1 MSLKVLKF
9 GGSSVG
15 SAEALRRAASI
26 VREEL
31 PGGGLVVVSA
41 LKGTTDRL
49 LEASGAAGQGDLST
63 AQACVAAI
71 RARHHEVARDL
82 GLEAAVAEAWAPLFD
97 RLDQLVTGMAMLG
110 EATPRARDAVLAVGE
125 TLSANLAAHVFGGAF
140 REVRDVMKTD
150 ARFGKARPLLEAIRA
165 AAAPWREALAG
176 DSQSGPLWVTQGF
189 LGSSPEGVTTTLGRG
204 GSDTS
209 ATLLGEALDAEE
221 VQIWTDVDG
230 VLTAD
235 PSLVREARP
244 IPQMS
249 LGEAEA
255 LSAFGAKVLHADS
268 LAPGGRAGFRLV
280 VANTLRPGAS
290 RTEILPVAPIRS
302 PGAVTSVAY
311 KEGISLL
318 RFPASAGLE
327 PPLEAARSLEE
338 AGALRFGL
346 IASPAGTLLAVRPE
360 THAAMAVLGSIAASG
375 AASGTASGAASG
387 ATCESGWAV
396 VALVG
401 EGLRADPVA
410 ALRHLAA
417 LGQEPVGG
425 LLTGSSTV
433 SIAFLVPES
442 RLGDLIPRLHERC
455 VLRDAA
461 TAWATP

>member
-1 MSLKVLKF
+1 MNLKILKF

-15 SAEALRRAASI
+15 SAEALRRAAAI
-26 VREEL
+26 VRQEL
-31 PGGGLVVVSA
+31 PAGGLVVVSA
-41 LKGTTDRL
+41 LRGTTDSI
-49 LEASGAAGQGDLST
+49 LEACAAAGRDDLAA
-63 AQACVAAI
+63 AQVLLASLKARHLEVAA
-71 RARHHEVARDL
+71 EL
-82 GLEAAVAEAWAPLFD
+82 GLLGAVQAEWEPLFA
-97 RLDQLVTGMAMLG
+97 RLDQFLTGMAMLG
-110 EATPRARDAVLAVGE
+110 EATTRARDGALAIGE
-125 TLSANLAAHVFGGAF
+125 TLSAHLAARCFGGSF
-140 REVRDVMKTD
+140 HEVRDVMKTD
-150 ARFGKARPLLEAIRA
+150 ARYGKARPQLGAIREA
-165 AAAPWREALAG
+165 TAPWRAELAKG
-176 DSQSGPLWVTQGF
+176 QLWVTQGF
-189 LGSSPEGVTTTLGRG
+189 LGSSPEGITTTLGRG

-209 ATLLGEALDAEE
+209 ATLLGEALDAAE

-230 VLTAD
+230 VLSAD
-235 PSLVREARP
+235 PSLVRGALP

-268 LAPGGRAGFRLV
+268 LAPGGRAGFRVV

-290 RTEILPVAPIRS
+290 RTEILPVPPLRPA
-302 PGAVTSVAY
+302 GTVTSVAY

-346 IASPAGTLLAVRPE
+346 ISSPAGTLLAVRPE
-360 THAAMAVLGSIAASG
+360 THAAAEVLGTLAASG
-375 AASGTASGAASG
+375 VI
-387 ATCESGWAV
+387 CESGWAV

-417 LGQEPVGG
+417 LGDEPVGG

-442 RLGDLIPRLHERC
+442 RLGRLIPRLHSRC
-455 VLRDAA
+455 VEGL
-461 TAWATP
+461 

>member
-1 MSLKVLKF
+1 MKVLKF

-15 SAEALRRAASI
+15 SAEALRRAAAI

-31 PGGGLVVVSA
+31 PSGGLVVVSA
-41 LKGTTDRL
+41 LKGATDRI
-49 LEASGAAGQGDLST
+49 LEACAAAGGGRPAE
-63 AQACVAAI
+63 AQAQLAVLRERHREVAA
-71 RARHHEVARDL
+71 EL
-82 GLEAAVAEAWAPLFD
+82 GLLAKVEAEWEPLFA
-97 RLDQLVTGMAMLG
+97 RLDQLLTGMAMLG
-110 EATPRARDAVLAVGE
+110 EATAQSRDAALAHGE
-125 TLSANLAAHVFGGAF
+125 TLSAHLAAACFGGTF
-140 REVRDVMKTD
+140 KEVRDVLRTD
-150 ARFGKARPLLEAIRA
+150 ARFGKARPQLAALRA
-165 AAAPWREALAG
+165 AAAPWREALGAG
-176 DSQSGPLWVTQGF
+176 ALCVTQGF
-189 LGSSPEGVTTTLGRG
+189 LGATSDGRTTTLGRG

-209 ATLLGEALDAEE
+209 ATLLGEALGATE

-235 PSLVREARP
+235 PSLVPGARP

-290 RTEILPVAPIRS
+290 RTEILPAPPLRE
-302 PGAVTSVAY
+302 PGTVTSVAY
-311 KEGISLL
+311 KEGLSLL
-318 RFPASAGLE
+318 RFPASEGLE
-327 PPLEAARSLEE
+327 PPLKAARRLEE

-346 IASPAGTLLAVRPE
+346 VSSPAGTLLAVRPD
-360 THAAMAVLGSIAASG
+360 TPAAGKILEALAASG
-375 AASGTASGAASG
+375 PELET
-387 ATCESGWAV
+387 GWAV

-401 EGLRADPVA
+401 EGLRADPLA

-455 VLRDAA
+455 VDGPRAHPKA
-461 TAWATP
+461 G

>member
-9 GGSSVG
+9 GGSSIG
-15 SAEALRRAASI
+15 NAEALRRAAAI
-26 VREEL
+26 VHAEL
-31 PGGGLVVVSA
+31 PAGGLVVVSA
-41 LKGTTDRL
+41 LRGTTDSI
-49 LEASGAAGQGDLST
+49 LEACAAAGRGDLAS
-63 AQACVAAI
+63 AQAILAAL
-71 RARHHEVARDL
+71 RSRHQEVARKL
-82 GLEAAVAEAWAPLFD
+82 GHLQKVQAEWDPLFG
-97 RLDQLVTGMAMLG
+97 RLEQVLTGMAMLG
-110 EATPRARDAVLAVGE
+110 EATPRGRDGALAVGE
-125 TLSANLAAHVFGGAF
+125 TLSAHLAARCFGGEF
-140 REVRDVMKTD
+140 HEVRDVMKTD
-150 ARFGKARPLLEAIRA
+150 ARYGKARPQLGAIRH
-165 AAAPWREALAG
+165 AAAPWRAAL
-176 DSQSGPLWVTQGF
+176 SKGPLWVTQGF
-189 LGSSPEGVTTTLGRG
+189 LGSTPDGVTTTLGRG

-209 ATLLGEALDAEE
+209 ATLLGEALDADE

-249 LGEAEA
+249 LSEAEA

-290 RTEILPVAPIRS
+290 RTEILPS
-302 PGAVTSVAY
+302 PPERPAGAVTSVAY
-311 KEGISLL
+311 KEGIYLL

-327 PPLEAARSLEE
+327 PPMEAARSLEE

-346 IASPAGTLLAVRPE
+346 IASPAGTLLAIRPE
-360 THAAMAVLGSIAASG
+360 THAAAEVLGTLAAAG
-375 AASGTASGAASG
+375 I
-387 ATCESGWAV
+387 TCEAGWAV

-417 LGQEPVGG
+417 LGHEPVGG

-442 RLGDLIPRLHERC
+442 RLGDLIPRLHARC
-455 VLRDAA
+455 VDGLGSSESRLV
-461 TAWATP
+461 

>member
-1 MSLKVLKF
+1 MNLKVLKF

-15 SAEALRRAASI
+15 SPEALRRAAAI

-31 PGGGLVVVSA
+31 PQGGLVVVSA

-49 LEASGAAGQGDLST
+49 LEASGAAGQGDLAA
-63 AQACVAAI
+63 AQACVTAI
-71 RARHHEVARDL
+71 RDRHAEVAREL
-82 GLEAAVAEAWAPLFD
+82 GLEQTVAGTWAPLFD
-97 RLDQLVTGMAMLG
+97 RLDQLITGMAMLG

-125 TLSANLAAHVFGGAF
+125 TLSANLAAHLFGGAF
-140 REVRDVMKTD
+140 REVRDVLKTD

-165 AAAPWREALAG
+165 AAAPWREALSHPG
-176 DSQSGPLWVTQGF
+176 SRPGPLWVTQGF
-189 LGSSPEGVTTTLGRG
+189 LGSSPEGLTTTLGRG

-290 RTEILPVAPIRS
+290 RTEILPVAPHRPS
-302 PGAVTSVAY
+302 GAVTSVAY

-327 PPLEAARSLEE
+327 PPLEAAHSLEE

-360 THAAMAVLGSIAASG
+360 THAAAEVLGTLAASG
-375 AASGTASGAASG
+375 ATSGL
-387 ATCESGWAV
+387 TCESGWAV

-417 LGQEPVGG
+417 LGHEPVGG

-455 VLRDAA
+455 VLEDRAV
-461 TAWATP
+461 P

>member
-9 GGSSVG
+9 GGSSIG
-15 SAEALRRAASI
+15 DAEALRRAAAI

-31 PGGGLVVVSA
+31 PAGGLVVVSA
-41 LKGTTDRL
+41 LRGTTDGILEACAAAGRGDLAMAQAL
-49 LEASGAAGQGDLST
+49 LETLRSRHRG
-63 AQACVAAI
+63 VAD
-71 RARHHEVARDL
+71 EL
-82 GLEAAVAEAWAPLFD
+82 GLLQAVQAEWEPLFG
-97 RLDQLVTGMAMLG
+97 RLDQFLTGMAMLG
-110 EATPRARDAVLAVGE
+110 EATPRARDGALAVGE
-125 TLSANLAAHVFGGAF
+125 TLSAHLAAGCFGGAF
-140 REVRDVMKTD
+140 REVRDVMRTD
-150 ARFGKARPLLEAIRA
+150 ARFGKARPQLGAIRQ
-165 AAAPWREALAG
+165 AAAPWKEAL
-176 DSQSGPLWVTQGF
+176 SQGQLWVTQGF
-189 LGSSPEGVTTTLGRG
+189 LGSTPEGVTTTLGRG

-209 ATLLGEALDAEE
+209 ATLLGEALGADE

-235 PSLVREARP
+235 PSLVGQARP

-280 VANTLRPGAS
+280 VGNTLRPGAS
-290 RTEILPVAPIRS
+290 RTEILPVPPARPA
-302 PGAVTSVAY
+302 GAVTSVAY
-311 KEGISLL
+311 KEGIYLL

-327 PPLEAARSLEE
+327 GPMEAARSLEE

-346 IASPAGTLLAVRPE
+346 ISSPGGTLLAVRPE
-360 THAAMAVLGSIAASG
+360 THSAAEVLGTLAAAG
-375 AASGTASGAASG
+375 AL
-387 ATCESGWAV
+387 CEPGWAV
-396 VALVG
+396 IALVG

-417 LGQEPVGG
+417 LGHEPVGG

-442 RLGDLIPRLHERC
+442 RLADLIPRLHDRC
-455 VLRDAA
+455 VDGHPPSPEPKA
-461 TAWATP
+461 

>member
-1 MSLKVLKF
+1 MNLKVLKF
-9 GGSSVG
+9 GGSSIG
-15 SAEALRRAASI
+15 TAEALRRAAVI

-31 PGGGLVVVSA
+31 PAGGLVVVSA
-41 LKGTTDRL
+41 LRGTTDSI
-49 LEASGAAGQGDLST
+49 LEACAAAGRGELALALVQT
-63 AQACVAAI
+63 AAI
-71 RARHHEVARDL
+71 QVRHQTVAEEL
-82 GLEAAVAEAWAPLFD
+82 GLTQAVATAWAPLFT
-97 RLDQLVTGMAMLG
+97 RLDQLLTGLAMLG
-110 EATPRARDAVLAVGE
+110 EATLRGRDGALAVGE
-125 TLSANLAAHVFGGAF
+125 TLSAHLAARCFGADF
-140 REVRDVMKTD
+140 HEVREVMKTD
-150 ARFGKARPLLEAIRA
+150 ARFGKARPQLQAIRA
-165 AAAPWREALAG
+165 AATPWREAMSAG
-176 DSQSGPLWVTQGF
+176 QLWVTQGF
-189 LGSSPEGVTTTLGRG
+189 LGMSPEGVTTTLGRG

-209 ATLLGEALDAEE
+209 ATLLGEALGAEE

-230 VLTAD
+230 VVTAD

-249 LGEAEA
+249 LSEAEA

-290 RTEILPVAPIRS
+290 RTEILPAPPER
-302 PGAVTSVAY
+302 PAGAVTSVAY
-311 KEGISLL
+311 KEGIFLL

-327 PPLEAARSLEE
+327 PPMEAARSLEE

-360 THAAMAVLGSIAASG
+360 THAAAEVLGTLAASG
-375 AASGTASGAASG
+375 V
-387 ATCESGWAV
+387 TCEPGWAV

-417 LGQEPVGG
+417 LGHEPVGG

-442 RLGDLIPRLHERC
+442 RLGDLIPRLHQRC
-455 VLRDAA
+455 VDGL
-461 TAWATP
+461 

>member
-15 SAEALRRAASI
+15 SAEAIRRAATI
-26 VREEL
+26 VRTEL

-41 LKGTTDRL
+41 LKGTTDRILEACTDAGRGGLPAAQAHLVALRDRHREVAVELGL
-49 LEASGAAGQGDLST
+49 LEA
-63 AQACVAAI
+63 V
-71 RARHHEVARDL
+71 
-82 GLEAAVAEAWAPLFD
+82 EAAWEPLFT
-97 RLDQLVTGMAMLG
+97 RLDQLLTGMAMLG
-110 EATPRARDAVLAVGE
+110 EATPRGRDSALAVGE
-125 TLSANLAAHVFGGAF
+125 TLSAHLAAACFGGIF
-140 REVRDVMKTD
+140 REVREVMRTD
-150 ARFGKARPLLEAIRA
+150 ARFGKARPQLAALRA
-165 AAAPWREALAG
+165 AAAPWREALGGGA
-176 DSQSGPLWVTQGF
+176 LWITQGF
-189 LGSSPEGVTTTLGRG
+189 LGATAEGLTTTLGRG

-209 ATLLGEALDAEE
+209 ATLLGEALGAEE

-235 PSLVREARP
+235 PSLVADARP

-290 RTEILPVAPIRS
+290 RTEILPVPPPRV

-311 KEGISLL
+311 KEGLSLL
-318 RFPASAGLE
+318 RFPATDGLE
-327 PPLEAARSLEE
+327 PPLEAARRLEE

-346 IASPAGTLLAVRPE
+346 VSSPAGTLLAIRPD
-360 THAAMAVLGSIAASG
+360 TPAATEVLGALAASG
-375 AASGTASGAASG
+375 IA
-387 ATCESGWAV
+387 CESGWAV

-401 EGLRADPVA
+401 EGLRSDPMA

-433 SIAFLVPES
+433 SIAFLVPET
-442 RLGDLIPRLHERC
+442 RLVDLIPRLHDRC
-455 VLRDAA
+455 VDGRPSARSSEGQMVG
-461 TAWATP
+461 

>member
-15 SAEALRRAASI
+15 SAEALRRAATI
-26 VREEL
+26 VHAEL
-31 PGGGLVVVSA
+31 PAGGLVVVSA
-41 LKGTTDRL
+41 LKGTTDKI
-49 LEASGAAGQGDLST
+49 LE
-63 AQACVAAI
+63 ACVAAGRGDLAMAQAI
-71 RARHHEVARDL
+71 QRGIMDHHQSVAVEL
-82 GLEAAVAEAWAPLFD
+82 GCHEAVCEAWSPLFE
-97 RLDQLVTGMAMLG
+97 RLDQLLTGMAMLN
-110 EATPRARDAVLAVGE
+110 EATPRGRDAALALGE
-125 TLSANLAAHVFGGAF
+125 TLAAILAAHWFQGGF
-140 REVRDVMKTD
+140 RDVREVLMTD
-150 ARFGKARPLLEAIRA
+150 ARFGKARPRLEALRA
-165 AAAPWREALAG
+165 AAAPWREALATG
-176 DSQSGPLWVTQGF
+176 GLWVTQGF
-189 LGSSPEGVTTTLGRG
+189 LGSTEEGVTTTLGRG

-209 ATLLGEALDAEE
+209 ATLLGEALGAEE

-235 PSLVREARP
+235 PSLVPGARP

-255 LSAFGAKVLHADS
+255 LSAFGAKVLHPDS

-290 RTEILPVAPIRS
+290 RTEILPVAPLRAA
-302 PGAVTSVAY
+302 GEVTSVAY
-311 KEGISLL
+311 KEGLSLL

-327 PPLEAARSLEE
+327 QPLEAARLLEE

-346 IASPAGTLLAVRPE
+346 ISSPGGTLLAVRPE
-360 THAAMAVLGSIAASG
+360 TPTAAAVLATLATSG
-375 AASGTASGAASG
+375 LD
-387 ATCESGWAV
+387 CEPGWAV

-401 EGLRADPVA
+401 EGLRMDPLA

-433 SIAFLVPES
+433 SIAFLIPES
-442 RLGDLIPRLHERC
+442 RLGKLIPRLHSRC
-455 VLRDAA
+455 VDGL
-461 TAWATP
+461 

>member
-1 MSLKVLKF
+1 MNLKVLKF
-9 GGSSVG
+9 GGSSIG
-15 SAEALRRAASI
+15 TAEALRRAAVI

-31 PGGGLVVVSA
+31 PAGGLVVVSA
-41 LKGTTDRL
+41 LRGTTDSI
-49 LEASGAAGQGDLST
+49 LEACAAAGRGELALALVQT
-63 AQACVAAI
+63 AAI
-71 RARHHEVARDL
+71 QVRHQTVAEEL
-82 GLEAAVAEAWAPLFD
+82 GLTQAVATAWAPLFT
-97 RLDQLVTGMAMLG
+97 RLDQLLTGMAMLG
-110 EATPRARDAVLAVGE
+110 EATLRGRDGALAVGE
-125 TLSANLAAHVFGGAF
+125 TLSAHLAARCFGADF
-140 REVRDVMKTD
+140 HEVREVMKTD
-150 ARFGKARPLLEAIRA
+150 ARFGKARPQLQAIRA
-165 AAAPWREALAG
+165 AATPWREAMSAG
-176 DSQSGPLWVTQGF
+176 QLWVTQGF
-189 LGSSPEGVTTTLGRG
+189 LGMSPEGVTTTLGRG

-209 ATLLGEALDAEE
+209 ATLLGEALGAEE

-249 LGEAEA
+249 LSEAEA

-290 RTEILPVAPIRS
+290 RTEILPAPPER
-302 PGAVTSVAY
+302 PAGAVTSVAY
-311 KEGISLL
+311 KEGIFLL

-327 PPLEAARSLEE
+327 PPMEAARSLEE

-360 THAAMAVLGSIAASG
+360 THAAAEVLGTLAALG
-375 AASGTASGAASG
+375 V
-387 ATCESGWAV
+387 TCEPGWAV

-417 LGQEPVGG
+417 LGHEPVGG

-442 RLGDLIPRLHERC
+442 RLGDLIPRLHQRC
-455 VLRDAA
+455 VDGL
-461 TAWATP
+461 

>member
-1 MSLKVLKF
+1 MSLKILKF

-15 SAEALRRAASI
+15 SAEALRRAAAI
-26 VREEL
+26 VRDEL
-31 PGGGLVVVSA
+31 PSGGLVVVSA
-41 LKGTTDRL
+41 LRGTTDL
-49 LEASGAAGQGDLST
+49 ILEACAAAGRDDLAL
-63 AQACVAAI
+63 AQDRLAAI
-71 RARHHEVARDL
+71 QVRHQ
-82 GLEAAVAEAWAPLFD
+82 AVAEELGLTQAVATAWAPLFA
-97 RLDQLVTGMAMLG
+97 RLDQLLKGMAMLG
-110 EATPRARDAVLAVGE
+110 EATPRGRDSALAVGE
-125 TLSANLAAHVFGGAF
+125 TLSANLAAPCFGGTF
-140 REVRDVMKTD
+140 REVREVMKTD
-150 ARFGKARPLLEAIRA
+150 ARFGKARPQLEALRHA
-165 AAAPWREALAG
+165 ATPWREALSTG
-176 DSQSGPLWVTQGF
+176 VLWITQGF
-189 LGSSPEGVTTTLGRG
+189 LGSSPEGLTTTLGRG

-209 ATLLGEALDAEE
+209 ATLLGEALDADE

-255 LSAFGAKVLHADS
+255 LSAFGARVLHADS

-280 VANTLRPGAS
+280 VANTLRPDAS
-290 RTEILPVAPIRS
+290 RTEILPVPPLRPA
-302 PGAVTSVAY
+302 GTVTSVAY

-327 PPLEAARSLEE
+327 PPLDAARSLEE

-346 IASPAGTLLAVRPE
+346 ISSPAGTLLAVRPE
-360 THAAMAVLGSIAASG
+360 THAAAEVLGTLAASG
-375 AASGTASGAASG
+375 VV
-387 ATCESGWAV
+387 CESGWAV

-401 EGLRADPVA
+401 EGLRADPLA

-442 RLGDLIPRLHERC
+442 RLGELIPRLHDRC
-455 VLRDAA
+455 VLG
-461 TAWATP
+461 